1 MGPLAGAPLALL
13 FDAGLSLPPQAL
25 KIVVLATETVMKP
38 LHFINLRRSMVN
50 SLISQ
55 CLNRNSDARHYKAV

>member
-13 FDAGLSLPPQAL
+13 FEVGLSLPPQAL

-38 LHFINLRRSMVN
+38 LHFMNLRRSIGQLVN
-50 SLISQ
+50 KSVFEQ
-55 CLNRNSDARHYKAV
+55 K